1 MLLTQENLSEFFC
14 ILFVLSEMSYP
25 ARPTLAL
32 KEKDMNIKL
41 FKYKYVNIQFVAA
54 VIWLL
59 LMWGLK

>member
-1 MLLTQENLSEFFC
+1 
-14 ILFVLSEMSYP
+14 MSYP